1 MSGHACLSSGYPG
14 IHSWMFFLK
23 WTEDESTFTSDW
35 AKVTKLMWTK
45 RKDQR
50 AHTHALWEKRRT
62 TLACG
67 GSPQWLPS
75 TGKPLLAPGTT
86 WNPTPGQAGRLN
98 LRPCWQ
104 LDSFERKGPVC
115 FPQIASI
122 CFIRTVR
129 IKGKRNPA
137 FCPSCSLS
145 KTIVVQE
152 CSESYHYSKTEG
164 LATGYVF
171 HRLCL
176 TSFLTIAPREKQYHL
191 LHLTDEET
199 ETWEG
204 WATFPRPQS

>member
-1 MSGHACLSSGYPG
+1 MESHPWSGREAELGP
-14 IHSWMFFLK
+14 
-23 WTEDESTFTSDW
+23 
-35 AKVTKLMWTK
+35 
-45 RKDQR
+45 
-50 AHTHALWEKRRT
+50 RR
-62 TLACG
+62 
-67 GSPQWLPS
+67 
-75 TGKPLLAPGTT
+75 
-86 WNPTPGQAGRLN
+86 
-98 LRPCWQ
+98 Q
-104 LDSFERKGPVC
+104 LVSFERKGPWV
-115 FPQIASI
+115 FTSPQIASI

-129 IKGKRNPA
+129 VKGKRNPA

-176 TSFLTIAPREKQYHL
+176 TSSLTIAPREKQYHL

-204 WATFPRPQS
+204 